1 MFTLVSVWEIWVVAH
16 FQQKI
21 LTKSA
26 TTENKSTQKSCIL
39 KHLVILSLDLLQNS
53 NLTSK
58 HNNLPCL
65 LQNSYPV
72 CPRSSPLFLQNP
84 SLSRL
89 LPSRQTRRELEIHSA
104 TASNLPSRPSAA
116 IPNISRFLPPRFSI
130 ARIWRILQPPNPG
143 LPCRVQSPRSPM
155 LERIA

>member
-1 MFTLVSVWEIWVVAH
+1 MGSCTFP
-16 FQQKI
+16 
-21 LTKSA
+21 
-26 TTENKSTQKSCIL
+26 TENINQERNHRKQEHTKIMHFKTFGYPFVGSSSEFQPDVETQQHTL
-39 KHLVILSLDLLQNS
+39 PLPEQLPHLPSS
-53 NLTSK
+53 
-58 HNNLPCL
+58 
-65 LQNSYPV
+65 
-72 CPRSSPLFLQNP
+72 SSPPFLQNP